1 MAIMMRIAR
10 IDGLA
15 YPYARGI
22 TGGSQN
28 DMASQNSFDVV
39 SKFDTQELRNAI
51 DQTMR
56 EVGTRYDLKDSKT
69 QIEQEETQLV
79 INTDTEMSLRA
90 VHDILESK
98 FVRRNLSLKILDYQ
112 DEEPAS
118 GSRVRQIVKL
128 RQGLNDD
135 LAKEISKRIRTEFK
149 KVSPQ
154 IQGDLIRVSAKN
166 RDDLQSVIQA
176 LKESDYPV
184 PLQFV
189 NYR

>member
-1 MAIMMRIAR
+1 
-10 IDGLA
+10 
-15 YPYARGI
+15 
-22 TGGSQN
+22 
-28 DMASQNSFDVV
+28 MASQNSFDVV
-39 SKFDTQELRNAI
+39 SKFDAQELRNAV

-56 EVGTRYDLKDSKT
+56 EVGTRYDLKDSKS
-69 QIEQEETQLV
+69 QIEQEDAQLV
-79 INTDTEMSLRA
+79 INTDSEMSLRA
-90 VHDILESK
+90 IHDILESK
-98 FVRRNLSLKILDYQ
+98 LVRRNLSLKILDYQ

-118 GSRVRQIVKL
+118 GGRVRQIVKL
-128 RQGLNDD
+128 RQGLNDE
-135 LAKEISKRIRTEFK
+135 LAREISKRIRTEFK

>member
-1 MAIMMRIAR
+1 
-10 IDGLA
+10 
-15 YPYARGI
+15 
-22 TGGSQN
+22 
-28 DMASQNSFDVV
+28 MASQNSFDVV
-39 SKFDTQELRNAI
+39 SKFDTQELRNAV

-69 QIEQEETQLV
+69 QIEQDEAQLV

-98 FVRRNLSLKILDYQ
+98 LVRRNLSLKILDYQ
-112 DEEPAS
+112 EEEPAS
-118 GSRVRQIVKL
+118 GGRVRQIVKL

>member
-1 MAIMMRIAR
+1 
-10 IDGLA
+10 
-15 YPYARGI
+15 
-22 TGGSQN
+22 
-28 DMASQNSFDVV
+28 MASQNSFDVV
-39 SKFDTQELRNAI
+39 SKFDTQELRNAV

-90 VHDILESK
+90 IHDILESK

-112 DEEPAS
+112 EEEPAS

>member
-1 MAIMMRIAR
+1 
-10 IDGLA
+10 
-15 YPYARGI
+15 
-22 TGGSQN
+22 
-28 DMASQNSFDVV
+28 MASQNSFDVV
-39 SKFDTQELRNAI
+39 SKFDRQELRNAV

-69 QIEQEETQLV
+69 EIEEDDTQLV

-90 VHDILESK
+90 VRDILESK

-112 DEEPAS
+112 TEEPAS
-118 GSRVRQIVKL
+118 GGRVRQVVKL
-128 RQGLNDD
+128 RQGLNED
-135 LAKEISKRIRTEFK
+135 LAKEITKRIRSEFK
-149 KVSPQ
+149 KVTPQ
-154 IQGDLIRVSAKN
+154 IQGDLIRVSGKN

>member
-1 MAIMMRIAR
+1 
-10 IDGLA
+10 
-15 YPYARGI
+15 
-22 TGGSQN
+22 
-28 DMASQNSFDVV
+28 MASQNSFDIV

-69 QIEQEETQLV
+69 QVEQEDTQLV
-79 INTDTEMSLRA
+79 INTDSEMSLRA
-90 VHDILESK
+90 VSDILESK
-98 FVRRNLSLKILDYQ
+98 LVRRNLSLKILDYQ
-112 DEEPAS
+112 EEEPAS
-118 GSRVRQIVKL
+118 GGRIRQIVKL
-128 RQGLNDD
+128 RQGLNED
-135 LAKEISKRIRTEFK
+135 LAREISKRIRGEFK
-149 KVSPQ
+149 KVTPQ

>member
-1 MAIMMRIAR
+1 
-10 IDGLA
+10 
-15 YPYARGI
+15 
-22 TGGSQN
+22 
-28 DMASQNSFDVV
+28 MASQNSFDVV
-39 SKFDTQELRNAI
+39 SKFDTQELRNAV

-69 QIEQEETQLV
+69 QIEQDDAQLV
-79 INTDTEMSLRA
+79 INSDSEMSLRA
-90 VHDILESK
+90 VRDILESK
-98 FVRRNLSLKILDYQ
+98 LVRRNLSLKILDYQ
-112 DEEPAS
+112 EEEPAS
-118 GSRVRQIVKL
+118 GGRVRQIVKL

-154 IQGDLIRVSAKN
+154 IQGDLVRVSAKN

>member
-1 MAIMMRIAR
+1 
-10 IDGLA
+10 
-15 YPYARGI
+15 
-22 TGGSQN
+22 
-28 DMASQNSFDVV
+28 MASQNSFDVV
-39 SKFDTQELRNAI
+39 SKFDAQEMRNAV

-56 EVGTRYDLKDSKT
+56 EVGTRFDLKDSKT
-69 QIEQEETQLV
+69 QIDQEDTQLV
-79 INTDTEMSLRA
+79 INSDSEMSLRA
-90 VHDILESK
+90 VRDILESK
-98 FVRRNLSLKILDYQ
+98 LVRRNLSLKILDYQ

-118 GSRVRQIVKL
+118 GGRVRQIVKL

-135 LAKEISKRIRTEFK
+135 LAKEISKRIRSEFK
-149 KVSPQ
+149 KVQPQ

>member
-1 MAIMMRIAR
+1 
-10 IDGLA
+10 
-15 YPYARGI
+15 
-22 TGGSQN
+22 
-28 DMASQNSFDVV
+28 MASQNSFDIV
-39 SKFDTQELRNAI
+39 SKFDAQEMRNAV

-69 QIEQEETQLV
+69 QIEQEDEQLV
-79 INTDTEMSLRA
+79 VNSDTEMSLRA
-90 VHDILESK
+90 VRDILESK
-98 FVRRNLSLKILDYQ
+98 LVRRNLSLKILDYQ
-112 DEEPAS
+112 EEEPAS

-128 RQGLNDD
+128 RQGLNED
-135 LAKEISKRIRTEFK
+135 LAREISKRIRSEFK
-149 KVSPQ
+149 KVQPQ

-166 RDDLQSVIQA
+166 RDDLQTVIQA

>member
-1 MAIMMRIAR
+1 
-10 IDGLA
+10 
-15 YPYARGI
+15 
-22 TGGSQN
+22 
-28 DMASQNSFDVV
+28 MASQNSFDVV
-39 SKFDTQELRNAI
+39 SKFDTQELRNAV

-69 QIEQEETQLV
+69 QIEQEDTQLV
-79 INTDTEMSLRA
+79 INSDSEMSLRA
-90 VHDILESK
+90 IRDILESK
-98 FVRRNLSLKILDYQ
+98 LVRRNLSLKILDYQ
-112 DEEPAS
+112 EEEPAS
-118 GSRVRQIVKL
+118 GSRVRQVVKL

-135 LAKEISKRIRTEFK
+135 LAKEISKRIRSEFK

-166 RDDLQSVIQA
+166 RDDLQTVIQA

>member
-1 MAIMMRIAR
+1 
-10 IDGLA
+10 
-15 YPYARGI
+15 
-22 TGGSQN
+22 
-28 DMASQNSFDVV
+28 MASQNSFDVV
-39 SKFDTQELRNAI
+39 SKFDTQELRNAV

-69 QIEQEETQLV
+69 QIEQEDTQLV

-90 VHDILESK
+90 IHDILESK

-176 LKESDYPV
+176 LKEADYPV

>member
-1 MAIMMRIAR
+1 
-10 IDGLA
+10 
-15 YPYARGI
+15 
-22 TGGSQN
+22 
-28 DMASQNSFDVV
+28 MASQNSFDVV
-39 SKFDTQELRNAI
+39 SKFDTQELRNAV

-90 VHDILESK
+90 IHDILESK

-112 DEEPAS
+112 EEEPAS

-128 RQGLNDD
+128 RQGLNED

>member
-1 MAIMMRIAR
+1 
-10 IDGLA
+10 
-15 YPYARGI
+15 
-22 TGGSQN
+22 
-28 DMASQNSFDVV
+28 MASQNSFDVV
-39 SKFDTQELRNAI
+39 SKFDAQEMRNAV

-69 QIEQEETQLV
+69 QIEQEDTQLV

-90 VHDILESK
+90 IHDILESK
-98 FVRRNLSLKILDYQ
+98 LVRRNLSLKILDYQ
-112 DEEPAS
+112 EEESAS
-118 GSRVRQIVKL
+118 GGRVRQIVKL

-135 LAKEISKRIRTEFK
+135 LAKEISKRIRSEFK

-154 IQGDLIRVSAKN
+154 IQGDLIRVSGKN
-166 RDDLQSVIQA
+166 RDDLQNVIQA

>member
-1 MAIMMRIAR
+1 
-10 IDGLA
+10 
-15 YPYARGI
+15 
-22 TGGSQN
+22 
-28 DMASQNSFDVV
+28 MASQNSFDVV
-39 SKFDTQELRNAI
+39 SKFDAQEMRNAV

-69 QIEQEETQLV
+69 QIDQEDEQLV
-79 INTDTEMSLRA
+79 INSDSEMSLRA
-90 VHDILESK
+90 VRDILESK
-98 FVRRNLSLKILDYQ
+98 LVRRNLSLKILDYQ
-112 DEEPAS
+112 EEEPAS
-118 GSRVRQIVKL
+118 GGRVRQNVKL

-149 KVSPQ
+149 KVQPQ

-176 LKESDYPV
+176 LKESDYAV

>member
-1 MAIMMRIAR
+1 
-10 IDGLA
+10 
-15 YPYARGI
+15 
-22 TGGSQN
+22 
-28 DMASQNSFDVV
+28 MASQNSFDVV
-39 SKFDTQELRNAI
+39 SKFDTQELRNAV

-69 QIEQEETQLV
+69 QIEQEDEQLV
-79 INTDTEMSLRA
+79 INSDSEMSLRA
-90 VHDILESK
+90 VRDILESK
-98 FVRRNLSLKILDYQ
+98 LVRRNLSLKILDYQ

-118 GSRVRQIVKL
+118 GGRVRQNVKL

-135 LAKEISKRIRTEFK
+135 LAREISKRIRAEFK

-154 IQGDLIRVSAKN
+154 IQGDLIRVSGKN
-166 RDDLQSVIQA
+166 RDDLQTVIQA
-176 LKESDYPV
+176 LKESDYPG

>member
-1 MAIMMRIAR
+1 
-10 IDGLA
+10 
-15 YPYARGI
+15 
-22 TGGSQN
+22 
-28 DMASQNSFDVV
+28 MASQNSFDVV
-39 SKFDTQELRNAI
+39 SKFDTQELRNAV

-90 VHDILESK
+90 IHDILESK

-112 DEEPAS
+112 EEEPAS

-128 RQGLNDD
+128 RQGLNED
-135 LAKEISKRIRTEFK
+135 LAKEISKRIRSEFK

>member
-1 MAIMMRIAR
+1 
-10 IDGLA
+10 
-15 YPYARGI
+15 
-22 TGGSQN
+22 
-28 DMASQNSFDVV
+28 MASQNSFDVV
-39 SKFDTQELRNAI
+39 SKFDTQELRNAV

-69 QIEQEETQLV
+69 VVEQDDAQLV
-79 INTDTEMSLRA
+79 INSDSEMSLRA
-90 VHDILESK
+90 VRDILESK
-98 FVRRNLSLKILDYQ
+98 LVRRNLSLKILDYQ
-112 DEEPAS
+112 AEEPAS
-118 GSRVRQIVKL
+118 GGRVRQIVKL